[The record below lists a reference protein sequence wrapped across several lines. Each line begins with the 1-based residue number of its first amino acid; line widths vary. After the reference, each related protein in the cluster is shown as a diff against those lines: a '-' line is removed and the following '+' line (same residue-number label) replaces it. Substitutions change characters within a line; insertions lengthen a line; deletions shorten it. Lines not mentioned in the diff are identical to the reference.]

1 MYFEKKIVLNFENDE
16 GEKSGASDTGFW
28 VGLTPKGPWESIRSF
43 LPLSVV
49 TKTLGDDF
57 VALEVVTKNGKKHI
71 IFRAL
76 ATVTND
82 SDITLDIS
90 PCHESMIHTQDLS
103 SEGRNY
109 SIFVEEI
116 FENQRNHPVS
126 GGNDPGRW
134 STRDYAYSSNVGIT

>member
-1 MYFEKKIVLNFENDE
+1 MALNYENDG
-16 GEKSGASDTGFW
+16 GEKTGASDIGFW

-49 TKTLGDDF
+49 TKTLGDDY
-57 VALEVVTKNGKKHI
+57 VALEVVTKNGKKHV

-76 ATVTND
+76 ATVSND

-90 PCHESMIHTQDLS
+90 SCHESMIHTQDLS

-126 GGNDPGRW
+126 GVKDPGRW
-134 STRDYAYSSNVGIT
+134 STRDFSYSSNVSIY